1 MEELFIIIVDDQRE
15 VLTTVS
21 KDLEELS
28 DYIMLEECESADE
41 MLELLDEVDAE
52 GNYAAVII
60 SDHVMP
66 GKNGVQLLTEIS
78 NDSRF
83 KDSKKILLTGLA
95 THEDTIHA
103 INQAHIQLYLE
114 KPWDKNVLLGTVKE
128 LLTRFVLEKGLD
140 QEGIKPILD
149 NNILIEFARKGF

>member
-1 MEELFIIIVDDQRE
+1 MEELFIIIIDDQRE

-28 DYIMLEECESADE
+28 EYISLEECEAADE
-41 MLELLDEVDAE
+41 LLELLDEIDSE

-66 GKNGVQLLTEIS
+66 GKNGVQLLTEI
-78 NDSRF
+78 NEDSRF
-83 KDSKKILLTGLA
+83 KDTKKILLTGLA

-103 INQAHIQLYLE
+103 INQAHIQRYIE
-114 KPWDKNVLLGTVKE
+114 KPWDKITLLEIVKE
-128 LLTRFVLEKGLD
+128 LLTRYVLEKGLD
-140 QEGIKPILD
+140 QENVKPILD
-149 NNILIEFARKGF
+149 NNILIEYARKGF